1 MKATSNKF
9 KKVLIANRGEIAIR
23 VIRSCK
29 ELGIETVA
37 VHSTADEDSLH
48 VKMADESVCIGPAK
62 SSLSYLNIPQI
73 LSAADI
79 TGADAIHPGYG
90 FLSEND
96 EFAEMCGKWGITF
109 IGPSVKCIQAM
120 GDKIASKITAKEA
133 KVPTLEPIYVKD
145 SPETEIQK
153 AVEKMGFPVLIKASA
168 GGGGRGMKRIDDFDQ
183 LWPALSRLQEEAKA
197 AFGDG
202 TLFIEKY
209 IQNPRHIEVQILAD
223 KHGNVI
229 HLGERDCTIQRRFQ
243 KILEEAPSPVLTP
256 KVREEICEAA
266 VRLAKFVD
274 YDSVGTVEFLYDQ
287 DTQKYYFMEMNT
299 RIQVEHPVTEGRTGV
314 DLISEQIRHAQ
325 GDQMRFKQ
333 SDILFRNHVIEF
345 RINAE
350 DPRTGMPSPGHITH
364 YHRPGGI
371 GVRTDDYIYT
381 GYTVPPYYDSM
392 VSKIIVQ
399 ADNRANCITRAKRVL
414 KETVVSGIQTNIGLH
429 RQILDDPDFVES
441 NFSTNYLSKKLI

>member
-1 MKATSNKF
+1 MKPAAKKF

-37 VHSTADEDSLH
+37 VHSTADENSLH

-62 SSLSYLNIPQI
+62 SSLSYLNVPQI

-96 EFAEMCGKWGITF
+96 EFAELCSKWGLTF

-120 GDKIASKITAKEA
+120 GDKIESKITAKKA
-133 KVPTLEPIYVKD
+133 KVPTLEPIYVK
-145 SPETEIQK
+145 ETSEAEIK
-153 AVEKMGFPVLIKASA
+153 ASVEKMGFPVLIKASA
-168 GGGGRGMKRIDDFDQ
+168 GGGGRGMKRIENFEE
-183 LWPALSRLQEEAKA
+183 LWPALTRLQEEAKA

-223 KHGNVI
+223 GHGNVI

-287 DTQKYYFMEMNT
+287 DTQKFYFMEMNT

-325 GDQMRFKQ
+325 GEINRFKQ
-333 SDILFRNHVIEF
+333 SDIIFRNHVIEF

-350 DPRTGMPSPGHITH
+350 DPKTGLPSPGYITH

-399 ADNRANCITRAKRVL
+399 ADNRSNCITRAKRVL
-414 KETVVSGIQTNIGLH
+414 NETVVSGIQTNIDLH
-429 RQILDDPDFVES
+429 KQILDDIDFVES